1 MTAPHERT
9 AFPQSDLDPAS
20 GQREALLRQLVSYRP
35 DWDEIASLIVR
46 DPALVFSILEA
57 SPLPGMRLASTLRT
71 ELIQRLQTLG
81 ADLLRAWLLASI
93 HTLPPREREARDRA
107 QLVAECALHL
117 AHQTHYPYPD
127 EAYLAGL
134 WHRLD
139 ELPLVSGL
147 HAGEGDRP
155 EQLPLRAADGNLHRI
170 EAAPDRLAARI
181 AAQCG
186 LIGPI
191 VDALAFQPVLEE
203 ELAGAHPL
211 VRLLGVAKAL
221 AGEGWQA
228 RLVRLAEISGL
239 ETETLLS
246 LRTDVGFIVQPPADL
261 PPSTNAGS
269 FPVDLAPAPALRLA
283 DIAPARGGAA
293 NDIAVAALLAGAFS
307 GDDADGAAARLAI
320 ATRLLCRQAPP
331 LVVFANERGGLEPLA
346 AVGEQAAI
354 AQWYAELAQR
364 LDDPTSMI
372 ALAARSGQ
380 PSLWFATLS
389 AAGRSIHDR
398 CVARWLGGDGIECL
412 PLHRHGVAAVAVVA
426 ADERRPLA
434 PAVRR
439 QLVELCGAAARRVRA
454 IHEQRAAQE
463 RVVSAV
469 EARYREHARRLAH
482 EARNPLTV
490 IKGYLGLMRQR
501 HPEAT
506 ELAGNLDILHGEI
519 DRVANLL
526 QRAGEAPAA
535 GPEADRCSVPELLH
549 DLRGLYGD
557 ALFESRGIRFELRI
571 AAGLGPVAVPGSALR
586 QVLLNLF
593 RNASEALQPGGR
605 FAVTVPGQ
613 VLSNGMPC
621 LEIRLIDNGPGLEP
635 ARLADLFTPRPSAKG
650 PDHDGLG
657 LSIVREIMQ
666 QWQGNILCRS
676 QSGTGTSFQL
686 LLPLATRQRD
696 DTSQHNDK
704 TY

>member
-1 MTAPHERT
+1 MTAPHERS

-20 GQREALLRQLVSYRP
+20 GSREALLRQLVSYRP
-35 DWDEIASLIVR
+35 DWDEIASQILR
-46 DPALVFSILEA
+46 DPVLVFSVLEA
-57 SPLPGMRLASTLRT
+57 SPLPGIRLASTLRA
-71 ELIQRLQTLG
+71 ELIQRLQILG
-81 ADLLRAWLLASI
+81 ADLLRAWLLSAI
-93 HTLPPREREARDRA
+93 HAIPRGAPEARNHA
-107 QLVAECALHL
+107 LLVAECALHL

-134 WHRLD
+134 WHHLD
-139 ELPLVSGL
+139 ALPLMSGGRGAESEC
-147 HAGEGDRP
+147 HEP
-155 EQLPLRAADGNLHRI
+155 LPLRAADGNLQRVGI
-170 EAAPDRLAARI
+170 SRGRLAARI
-181 AAQCG
+181 TADCG
-186 LIGPI
+186 LVGPI
-191 VDALAFQPVLEE
+191 VDALAFQPALEE

-228 RLVRLAEISGL
+228 RLVGLAEIAGL
-239 ETETLLS
+239 DAETLLS
-246 LRTDVGFIVQPPADL
+246 LRTDVGFIVQRPADPRPPA
-261 PPSTNAGS
+261 TGGR
-269 FPVDLAPAPALRLA
+269 FPVGFVPAPALHLA
-283 DIAPARGGAA
+283 DVAPAPGGAA
-293 NDIAVAALLAGAFS
+293 SDIAVSALIAGAFS

-320 ATRLLCRQAPP
+320 ATRLLCRQLPL
-331 LVVFANERGGLEPLA
+331 LVVAANEHGRLEPSLA
-346 AVGEQAAI
+346 AGEQAAI
-354 AQWYAELAQR
+354 SQWYGELAQR
-364 LDDPTSMI
+364 LDDPASMI

-380 PSLWFATLS
+380 PSLWFATS
-389 AAGRSIHDR
+389 SSAGRSIHDR

-412 PLHRHGVAAVAVVA
+412 PLHLHGVAAVAVIA

-439 QLVELCGAAARRVRA
+439 WLVELAAAAARRVHA
-454 IHEQRAAQE
+454 IREQRASHE
-463 RVVSAV
+463 RAVSSV
-469 EARYREHARRLAH
+469 EARYRDHARRLAH

-490 IKGYLGLMRQR
+490 IKGYLGLMAQR

-506 ELAGNLDILHGEI
+506 ELAGNLDTLHGEI

-535 GPEADRCSVPELLH
+535 GQEADSCSVPELLH

-571 AAGLGPVAVPGSALR
+571 ATGLGAIAMPGSALR

-605 FAVTVPGQ
+605 FTVTVPGQ
-613 VLSNGMPC
+613 VLSNGVPC

-635 ARLADLFTPRPSAKG
+635 TRLADLFTPRPSAKG
-650 PDHDGLG
+650 PGHDGLG
-657 LSIVREIMQ
+657 LSIVREIVQ

-686 LLPLATRQRD
+686 LLPLDRHQRVDGRAT
-696 DTSQHNDK
+696 
-704 TY
+704 

>member
-1 MTAPHERT
+1 MTAPHER
-9 AFPQSDLDPAS
+9 APLRQSDLDPPS
-20 GQREALLRQLVSYRP
+20 GQRDALLRQLVSYRP
-35 DWDEIASLIVR
+35 DWDEIASLTLR
-46 DPALVFSILEA
+46 DASLVFSILEA
-57 SPLPGMRLASTLRT
+57 SPLPGIRLASTLRA
-71 ELIQRLQTLG
+71 ELIQRLQALG

-93 HTLPPREREARDRA
+93 QPMPPRGAEARDHA
-107 QLVAECALHL
+107 PLVAECALHL
-117 AHQTHYPYPD
+117 AHQTRYPYPD

-139 ELPLVSGL
+139 ALPAVSGW
-147 HAGEGDRP
+147 HGGDGERD
-155 EQLPLRAADGNLHRI
+155 EALPLRAADGKLHRI
-170 EAAPDRLAARI
+170 EAAPNRLAARL
-181 AAQCG
+181 AARCG
-186 LIGPI
+186 LVGPI

-203 ELAGAHPL
+203 ELERAHPL

-228 RLVRLAEISGL
+228 RLVRLAELSGL
-239 ETETLLS
+239 EAETLLS
-246 LRTDVGFIVQPPADL
+246 LRTDVGFIVHPPAAPQPCTNGGPL
-261 PPSTNAGS
+261 PIDVVAA
-269 FPVDLAPAPALRLA
+269 PVLRLA
-283 DIAPARGGAA
+283 DAASAPVGAA
-293 NDIAVAALLAGAFS
+293 NDIAVSALLASAFS
-307 GDDADGAAARLAI
+307 GDDAAGAAARLAI
-320 ATRLLCRQAPP
+320 ATRLLCGQAAP
-331 LVVFANERGGLEPLA
+331 LLVFANECGGLEPLA
-346 AVGEQAAI
+346 AGSEQAAI

-380 PSLWFATLS
+380 PALWFATPS
-389 AAGRSIHDR
+389 SAGRSSHDR

-412 PLHRHGVAAVAVVA
+412 PLHRHGVPAVAVVA

-439 QLVELCGAAARRVRA
+439 QLVELCGGAVRRVRA
-454 IHEQRAAQE
+454 IDEQRAALE
-463 RVVSAV
+463 RAVTAV

-506 ELAGNLDILHGEI
+506 ELVGNLDTLHDEI

-526 QRAGEAPAA
+526 QRAGEAPVAD
-535 GPEADRCSVPELLH
+535 PEAARCSVPELLH
-549 DLRGLYGD
+549 DLRGLYGE

-571 AAGLGPVAVPGSALR
+571 AAGLGPVAMPDSALR

-613 VLSNGMPC
+613 VLSNGVPC

-650 PDHDGLG
+650 SDHDGLG
-657 LSIVREIMQ
+657 LSIVREIVQ

-686 LLPLATRQRD
+686 LLPLDVRRRG